1 MVDSSI
7 APGSGPQRLPG
18 QRSVCRG
25 SAASVL
31 PRLTLNQMDYV
42 EKENFRRNISPEH
55 FAGTFRRNISPEH
68 FAGTFRRNISP
79 EHFAGTFRRNISP
92 EIFTLKKLNIL
103 NSAPIRPCDASA
115 DDDYVIF

>member
-79 EHFAGTFRRNISP
+79 E
-92 EIFTLKKLNIL
+92 IFTLKKLNIL